1 LARGPIVT
9 DLRLPGLDRAEL
21 IKTLRRQGPEIRAV
35 IISACSDEG
44 TLRAAREA
52 GVAESSRSR

>member
-1 LARGPIVT
+1 VT